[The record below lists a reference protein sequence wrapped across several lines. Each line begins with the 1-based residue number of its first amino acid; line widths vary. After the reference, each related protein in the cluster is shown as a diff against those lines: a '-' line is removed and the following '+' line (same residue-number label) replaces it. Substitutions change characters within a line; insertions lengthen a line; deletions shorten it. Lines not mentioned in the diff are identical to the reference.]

1 MTRKRPQPAMA
12 VPARPSLCRCSSA
25 STSFM
30 LAALRVLHVD
40 SSHAPTEIARV
51 KEQPFLTPA
60 TPAANQVSPTQP
72 QSNRTTKR
80 RRWLRE
86 E

>member
-1 MTRKRPQPAMA
+1 
-12 VPARPSLCRCSSA
+12 
-25 STSFM
+25 M

-40 SSHAPTEIARV
+40 SSHAPTEIARI
-51 KEQPFLTPA
+51 KEQPSLTPA
-60 TPAANQVSPTQP
+60 TPAANQVSPAQP
-72 QSNRTTKR
+72 RSNRTKKT